1 MRNLHVGYESS
12 MGNYRT
18 ANVVKLLDFA
28 STSDEAKFSRQK
40 WSEAKLLVP
49 YLGYG
54 NRKAASRKSV

>member
-40 WSEAKLLVP
+40 WSEAETLSAISWI
-49 YLGYG
+49 
-54 NRKAASRKSV
+54 RQ